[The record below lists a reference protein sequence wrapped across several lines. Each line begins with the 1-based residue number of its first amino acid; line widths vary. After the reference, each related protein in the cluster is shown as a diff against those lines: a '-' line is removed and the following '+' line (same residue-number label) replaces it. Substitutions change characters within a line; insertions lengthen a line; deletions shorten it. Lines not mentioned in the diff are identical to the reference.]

1 MNIKDYR
8 KKDGSIVYRANIYLG
23 TDVITGKKARTTI
36 TAKTKKEVKKKAR
49 LAITEF
55 EKNGRTIKSKVNI
68 KTYSE
73 LAEIWWD
80 SYKDTVKPNTQIKVR
95 GLLNNYLLPSF
106 GTYQLN
112 KITRAIIQSKVN
124 EWANKANR
132 NEKDSIKSYHT
143 LTSFNKRI
151 LQFGVS
157 LQSIDSNPAN
167 DVIVPRR
174 KAEAITSK
182 VLYYNNQNLKLF
194 LNYLDNLDLD
204 YKTIFEKILYHTL
217 LATGCRISELL
228 ALEWSD
234 VDFQKMT
241 ISINKTLNSNFE
253 TNSPK
258 SKSSYR
264 VIDVSSDIISD
275 LKHYRLVQTKKAG
288 TIIPIV
294 FSRITKDYVDVHT
307 LRNRLSK
314 HCERAGVPYI
324 GFHGFRHTHASM
336 LLNAGIPYKELQHRL
351 GHSKLA
357 TTMDTYSHLSKE
369 NAKTAVTYFENAI
382 NSL

>member
-1 MNIKDYR
+1 
-8 KKDGSIVYRANIYLG
+8 
-23 TDVITGKKARTTI
+23 
-36 TAKTKKEVKKKAR
+36 
-49 LAITEF
+49 
-55 EKNGRTIKSKVNI
+55 
-68 KTYSE
+68 
-73 LAEIWWD
+73 
-80 SYKDTVKPNTQIKVR
+80 
-95 GLLNNYLLPSF
+95 
-106 GTYQLN
+106 
-112 KITRAIIQSKVN
+112 
-124 EWANKANR
+124 
-132 NEKDSIKSYHT
+132 
-143 LTSFNKRI
+143 
-151 LQFGVS
+151 
-157 LQSIDSNPAN
+157 
-167 DVIVPRR
+167 RR

-357 TTMDTYSHLSKE
+357 TT
-369 NAKTAVTYFENAI
+369 
-382 NSL
+382 